1 MRTIYRAGILTAAL
15 MVLVL
20 GGCSGFDRGGEEMA
34 SAAGRGADAR
44 LGLDAGQGPNAVIKE
59 GGQGKEGLEKKP
71 EKIYSM
77 QIGHSQP
84 VDNPRHQSFLLFKK
98 LLEEKT
104 DGGIQVDIY
113 PAGQLGSEA
122 SMLEQVCDGTIQG
135 FRGGQLEIVPRMLVF
150 SLPFLCEDRTQAERL
165 VNSEFAREISM
176 DSLKSGATI
185 LGIGDAGGFRQF
197 SNSVRMIRRP
207 EDLKGLKMRSNGMDT
222 INKTL
227 EALGAEVMIVPYND
241 LYMALK
247 SGAIDGQENPWVNSS
262 GMRFYEVQKYFT
274 EVNYQFHPEPFY
286 VNTRWYE
293 SLPPEYQE
301 ILAECTE
308 EMMKHTRDGEALYMH
323 CLPADI
329 TGVSCEAG
337 EVTEGVFEKYRIPTY
352 KEASWKPYI
361 IAAMIVCRKYAN
373 PGKVLEQLLK
383 DAQKRIK

>member
-1 MRTIYRAGILTAAL
+1 
-15 MVLVL
+15 
-20 GGCSGFDRGGEEMA
+20 MA

-135 FRGGQLEIVPRMLVF
+135 FRGGQLEIV
-150 SLPFLCEDRTQAERL
+150 
-165 VNSEFAREISM
+165 
-176 DSLKSGATI
+176 
-185 LGIGDAGGFRQF
+185 
-197 SNSVRMIRRP
+197 
-207 EDLKGLKMRSNGMDT
+207 
-222 INKTL
+222 
-227 EALGAEVMIVPYND
+227 
-241 LYMALK
+241 
-247 SGAIDGQENPWVNSS
+247 
-262 GMRFYEVQKYFT
+262 T

-308 EMMKHTRDGEALYMH
+308 EMMKENNRLIDENEVQAMENIRANAEIYTLSREERQAFVEATQVVYDEYM
-323 CLPADI
+323 DN
-329 TGVSCEAG
+329 G
-337 EVTEGVFEKYRIPTY
+337 
-352 KEASWKPYI
+352 
-361 IAAMIVCRKYAN
+361 
-373 PGKVLEQLLK
+373 LLTM
-383 DAQKRIK
+383 DDLARMKRIIRGEEK

>member
-1 MRTIYRAGILTAAL
+1 
-15 MVLVL
+15 
-20 GGCSGFDRGGEEMA
+20 
-34 SAAGRGADAR
+34 
-44 LGLDAGQGPNAVIKE
+44 
-59 GGQGKEGLEKKP
+59 
-71 EKIYSM
+71 M

-135 FRGGQLEIVPRMLVF
+135 FRGGQLEIVPKMLVF

-207 EDLKGLKMRSNGMDT
+207 EDLRGLKMRSNGMDT

-227 EALGAEVMIVPYND
+227 EALGAEVMTVPYND

-247 SGAIDGQENPWVNSS
+247 AGTIDGQEIPGSIPP
-262 GMRFYEVQKYFT
+262 GCGFMRS
-274 EVNYQFHPEPFY
+274 
-286 VNTRWYE
+286 R
-293 SLPPEYQE
+293 S
-301 ILAECTE
+301 ILQ
-308 EMMKHTRDGEALYMH
+308 R
-323 CLPADI
+323 
-329 TGVSCEAG
+329 
-337 EVTEGVFEKYRIPTY
+337 
-352 KEASWKPYI
+352 
-361 IAAMIVCRKYAN
+361 
-373 PGKVLEQLLK
+373 
-383 DAQKRIK
+383 

>member
-150 SLPFLCEDRTQAERL
+150 SLPFLCEDRTQAERGKL
-165 VNSEFAREISM
+165 RICQGNKHGFPEKRSHH
-176 DSLKSGATI
+176 
-185 LGIGDAGGFRQF
+185 IGNRRCGRIPAVFQQRADDPQAGGSER
-197 SNSVRMIRRP
+197 
-207 EDLKGLKMRSNGMDT
+207 
-222 INKTL
+222 
-227 EALGAEVMIVPYND
+227 A
-241 LYMALK
+241 
-247 SGAIDGQENPWVNSS
+247 
-262 GMRFYEVQKYFT
+262 
-274 EVNYQFHPEPFY
+274 
-286 VNTRWYE
+286 
-293 SLPPEYQE
+293 
-301 ILAECTE
+301 
-308 EMMKHTRDGEALYMH
+308 
-323 CLPADI
+323 
-329 TGVSCEAG
+329 
-337 EVTEGVFEKYRIPTY
+337 
-352 KEASWKPYI
+352 
-361 IAAMIVCRKYAN
+361 
-373 PGKVLEQLLK
+373 
-383 DAQKRIK
+383 